1 MANSYV
7 EYTAAGGT
15 AGPYNVPFLY
25 LKKAHVVV
33 TKDGAVVTDYTWTSA
48 SQITFNANVTA
59 GVKIKFARNT
69 PETPLFN
76 SADGNVLT
84 DTQLKVLGRQA
95 IYLAEETNDAS
106 NDTLAAAE
114 EALAAAEAANDAAEA
129 AVAATAADV
138 AAVEATRV
146 AALADIAA
154 DLASALSDIADA
166 DDAAIAAA
174 AAAAASQTAAA
185 ASATAAAASAVA
197 AANSAASLDA
207 GANITWSGNNTHS
220 GAEVFNGAV
229 EVLDGS
235 FVVKDTAA
243 PTKRARLEVGGVTAG
258 QTRVLSVPDVDI
270 TLAGR
275 DNAETLSNKTL
286 ASPVIGTKLTWP
298 DGNDQ
303 TAIGMSLGAQNASP
317 PIINGCMRVAQRS
330 APNLSTTAAYG
341 AVDRFAAWASVGSV
355 SAGTIS
361 QISNSGIG
369 RTGKAL
375 RLAGITLTGSGQL
388 SVRYR
393 MEAMDAAR
401 YKNLSASFAVLCSH
415 DVGSSITYEM
425 HIRKPASTADDF
437 SSVTSISN
445 TTLSVPT
452 GINSATQLKFEN
464 VSLGDV
470 SKGLEI
476 EVKVPCGAITTK
488 NFDFAEFQMNVGAK
502 IQEFNHAEDY
512 SAALIRCSRYYEVG
526 TVAVSSSYVP
536 YAGWAMY
543 GAGSFKAHKRASPTC
558 TVSACWVWT
567 SNVYGMGAYYP
578 VNSAPEGYFI
588 TFTASAEL

>member
-1 MANSYV
+1 MADSNTTNLNMVKPEVGASSDTWGTKWNSNADILDGIFKDDGTG
-7 EYTAAGGT
+7 TAVGLKSGSGKVWSLAGGT
-15 AGPYNVPFLY
+15 LSALAGAINFVASIFSLKDSSDQTKVVKFDVSGVTTGTTRTLTVP
-25 LKKAHVVV
+25 
-33 TKDGAVVTDYTWTSA
+33 D
-48 SQITFNANVTA
+48 ANTTLV
-59 GVKIKFARNT
+59 G
-69 PETPLFN
+69 
-76 SADGNVLT
+76 T
-84 DTQLKVLGRQA
+84 DTTQ
-95 IYLAEETNDAS
+95 
-106 NDTLAAAE
+106 TL
-114 EALAAAEAANDAAEA
+114 
-129 AVAATAADV
+129 T
-138 AAVEATRV
+138 
-146 AALADIAA
+146 
-154 DLASALSDIADA
+154 
-166 DDAAIAAA
+166 
-174 AAAAASQTAAA
+174 
-185 ASATAAAASAVA
+185 
-197 AANSAASLDA
+197 
-207 GANITWSGNNTHS
+207 
-220 GAEVFNGAV
+220 
-229 EVLDGS
+229 
-235 FVVKDTAA
+235 
-243 PTKRARLEVGGVTAG
+243 
-258 QTRVLSVPDVDI
+258 
-270 TLAGR
+270 
-275 DNAETLSNKTL
+275 NKTL
-286 ASPVIGTKLTWP
+286 TAPAIGSGGGTFAGSTSGSTTLKASANAEGTLTLPAATDTLVGKATTDTLTNKTLTSPVINTKLTWP
-298 DGNDQ
+298 DGNEQ
-303 TAIGMSLGAQNASP
+303 TAIGMVLGAQNASP
-317 PIINGCMRVAQRS
+317 PIINGCMRVGQR
-330 APNLSTTAAYG
+330 ATQNLSTTATYG
-341 AVDRFAAWASVGSV
+341 GVDRFAAWASGGSV

-375 RLAGITLTGSGQL
+375 RLAGVTLTGSGQL

-476 EVKVPCGAITTK
+476 EVKVPCGAVTTK

-567 SNVYGMGAYYP
+567 SNVYGMGAYYS
-578 VNSAPEGYFI
+578 VNSAPDGYFI